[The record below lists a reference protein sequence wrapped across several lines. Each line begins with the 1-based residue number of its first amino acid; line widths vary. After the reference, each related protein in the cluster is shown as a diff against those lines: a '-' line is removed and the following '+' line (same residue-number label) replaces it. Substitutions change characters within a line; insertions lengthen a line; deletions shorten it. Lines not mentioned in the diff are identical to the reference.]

1 MEEEVDAG
9 LHKANLLD
17 VETDKCRTAEP
28 GGGQEQQS
36 PIAQAGQDRQGKLSP
51 MRVRWATAGG
61 SARRRVA
68 VRRTCRSSVV
78 TAWSDAGDAKPC
90 WRC

>member
-28 GGGQEQQS
+28 GGGQQQQS
-36 PIAQAGQDRQGKLSP
+36 PVAQRSSNFSP
-51 MRVRWATAGG
+51 AVKPRETQIRSPRDNGRLARKAAGG
-61 SARRRVA
+61 DLPVAFRLFICARRR
-68 VRRTCRSSVV
+68 
-78 TAWSDAGDAKPC
+78 
-90 WRC
+90 